1 MAFDAGNGVH
11 IPLIGYGT
19 YGLPKDVLKRA
30 IVEGGYRHIDTA
42 SYYDNEEVIGEILR
56 EVFAETSIKREDMF
70 IVTKVW
76 NHEKEDIAG
85 ALKASLA
92 RLGLAYVDLYLIHWP
107 VQISGF
113 KENCKPIRLPLHKQW
128 PQMEEMVRQK
138 LTRSIG
144 VSNFNFQLLNDLL
157 TYAEIRPVANQ
168 IELSP
173 YLTQTNLVEWMKKE
187 RILPIAYCPLGG
199 RSAKKEE
206 NFLNDKTILEIAE
219 RHKVTPAQAVLA
231 WGLARGHA
239 SLPKSSDP
247 TRMKQNID
255 VFSIKLSQ
263 EEVDAISKLDK
274 NHRTVPAVR
283 IPDWGYAPVFE

>member
-1 MAFDAGNGVH
+1 MSFETLDGVR

-30 IVEGGYRHIDTA
+30 IVEGGYRHLDTA
-42 SYYDNEEVIGEILR
+42 SYYDNEEVIGEVLR
-56 EVFAETSIKREDMF
+56 EVFAETSIRREDMF

-76 NHEKEDIAG
+76 NHEKQDIPG

-107 VQISGF
+107 VQYSSLTEPNKIL
-113 KENCKPIRLPLHKQW
+113 KLPLHKQW
-128 PQMEEMVRQK
+128 PHMEECVRQK

-157 TYAEIRPVANQ
+157 TYAEIRPAANQ

-173 YLTQTNLVEWMKKE
+173 YLVQEGLVEWMKQE

-199 RSAKKEE
+199 RQSKNED
-206 NFLNDKTILEIAE
+206 NFLFNKVIVGIAE
-219 RHKVTPAQAVLA
+219 RHHVTPAQVVLA
-231 WGLARGHA
+231 WGLRRGHA

-247 TRMKQNID
+247 LRMRQNMD
-255 VFSIKLSQ
+255 VFGVKLTE
-263 EEVDAISKLDK
+263 EEVAAITALDRG
-274 NHRTVPAVR
+274 HRTCNRLKVP
-283 IPDWGYAPVFE
+283 GHGLCPVFE